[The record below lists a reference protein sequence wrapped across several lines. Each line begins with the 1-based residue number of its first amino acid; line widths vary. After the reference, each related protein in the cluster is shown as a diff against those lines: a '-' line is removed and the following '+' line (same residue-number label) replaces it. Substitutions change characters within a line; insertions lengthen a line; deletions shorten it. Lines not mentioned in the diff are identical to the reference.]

1 VAHHTLPQLF
11 HPGFQQVLD
20 GALGQQI
27 RRIERVLS
35 LAELHCCE
43 FEDEFGCGAVATVSD
58 LESEREYCP
67 RHFRNVSMKAALR
80 ELEVSRG

>member
-1 VAHHTLPQLF
+1 VAAHQHTLLF
-11 HPGFQQVLD
+11 HPGFQQVFD

-35 LAELHCCE
+35 EAELDCCE
-43 FEDEFGCGAVATVSD
+43 FEDEVGCGAVATVSD

-67 RHFRNVSMKAALR
+67 RHFRV
-80 ELEVSRG
+80 VSRG